1 MQIIL
6 YGIVTKFLF
15 VGLILGIVLV
25 MGCSKVPAE
34 NRSII
39 PGECIFSQG
48 ASSVYV
54 FTYEEQKYMIATN
67 GYQGGVSI
75 IKVQ

>member
-1 MQIIL
+1 
-6 YGIVTKFLF
+6 
-15 VGLILGIVLV
+15 

-34 NRSII
+34 NRNII

-54 FTYEEQKYMIATN
+54 FTYEEQKYD

>member
-1 MQIIL
+1 M
-6 YGIVTKFLF
+6 TKFLF
-15 VGLILGIVLV
+15 VGLISGIVLV

-34 NRSII
+34 NRNII
-39 PGECIFSQG
+39 PGECI

>member
-1 MQIIL
+1 
-6 YGIVTKFLF
+6 
-15 VGLILGIVLV
+15 

-34 NRSII
+34 NRNII
-39 PGECIFSQG
+39 PGECI

>member
-1 MQIIL
+1 
-6 YGIVTKFLF
+6 
-15 VGLILGIVLV
+15 

-34 NRSII
+34 NRNII

-54 FTYEEQKYMIATN
+54 FTYEKQKYMIATN